1 MTVVYHFNP
10 GTGRRAL
17 CQASVRECPLV
28 HGSSPEEAMKNYETL
43 MNESNEV
50 LAGVKKHRSAVKEI
64 EEGFAKNSP
73 NASSSPRRT
82 PLKAL
87 QADELAKVL
96 LVETSD
102 LGMDVEK
109 IHNSVQLATILHHG
123 QTRGPRY
130 HNGEFKAK
138 VPYIE
143 HPLRN
148 SLRLVRLGVKDQDI
162 IIASVLHDTVEDG
175 AQNYV
180 NKFLNNKEEM
190 EENEARKLL
199 SARIEQQYG
208 EKVASTVQA
217 VTNEHVPLK
226 KLGALSM
233 QERRDIYRD
242 HVDENIRNNPAAYM
256 VKISDFIDNATGLYH
271 NDIAGSE
278 KGIIKRALKYKPVVD
293 VFRKR
298 MAEMELPVSKE
309 DIKVIQGQ
317 LDRTEYR
324 LSDLIEKYNHL
335 VKN

>member
-1 MTVVYHFNP
+1 MAVVYHFNP
-10 GTGRRAL
+10 NTGRRAL
-17 CQASVRECPLV
+17 CQASIRECPLV
-28 HGSSPEEAMKNYETL
+28 HGSSPEDAVKNYETL

-50 LAGVKKHRSAVKEI
+50 LAGVKKHSSAVKEI
-64 EEGFAKNSP
+64 EEGFVKNSP
-73 NASSSPRRT
+73 NAASSPRRT

-102 LGMDVEK
+102 LGMDVK
-109 IHNSVQLATILHHG
+109 KVHDSVQLATILHHG

-130 HNGEFKAK
+130 QNGEFKTR

-180 NKFLNNKEEM
+180 RKFLNNKEEM
-190 EENEARKLL
+190 DENEARKLL
-199 SARIEQQYG
+199 STRIEQQYG

-217 VTNEHVPLK
+217 VTNEYTPLD

-242 HVDENIRNNPAAYM
+242 HVDENIRHNPSAYM
-256 VKISDFIDNATGLYH
+256 VKVSDFIDNATGLYH

-293 VFRKR
+293 VFRNR
-298 MAEMELPVSKE
+298 MSEMELPVSQE

-324 LSDLIEKYNHL
+324 LSDLIEKYQHL